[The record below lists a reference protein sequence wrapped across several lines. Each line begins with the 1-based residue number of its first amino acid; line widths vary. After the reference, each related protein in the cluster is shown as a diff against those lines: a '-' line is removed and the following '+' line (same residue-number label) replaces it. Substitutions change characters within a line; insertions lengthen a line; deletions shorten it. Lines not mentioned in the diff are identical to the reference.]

1 MSLESLYSGFEN
13 FVERNPKI
21 ISIIKNSFLGI
32 ILVYPAYF
40 LYSRYTLN
48 KERSAELFFA
58 ESYVEYDKAIK
69 ADLKGVG
76 GKNVEIAWDDAR
88 SHFQLGREKNKS
100 TELSLYMAVFEAQ
113 CLARL
118 GKVDDAKLLL
128 KNNLDKLEYSPYFD
142 IYKIFESLLMIDS
155 GEKDKGYGQLKKLAF
170 DTNNQ
175 FQDMALY
182 YLGSY
187 ELAQGDKDSAINI
200 FNMISNIKNIY
211 NIMSPWQMLAI
222 YQLGDLE

>member
-1 MSLESLYSGFEN
+1 M
-13 FVERNPKI
+13 
-21 ISIIKNSFLGI
+21 
-32 ILVYPAYF
+32 
-40 LYSRYTLN
+40 
-48 KERSAELFFA
+48 
-58 ESYVEYDKAIK
+58 
-69 ADLKGVG
+69 
-76 GKNVEIAWDDAR
+76 
-88 SHFQLGREKNKS
+88 
-100 TELSLYMAVFEAQ
+100 
-113 CLARL
+113 ARL